1 MAELRWILL
10 LVGAG
15 LVGAIYWWSKR
26 KSTAVSARAE
36 SADSSPVRNEPSL
49 DSEAMVTPGSDV
61 HEKPD
66 WSVAED
72 DPGKADR
79 ESSAASTE
87 SESRDKKIVSL
98 RVCAKGG
105 TFLNGLDVVKAM
117 MDSGLMHGDFQIFHR
132 IGPESGR
139 IWFSIANMI
148 EPGTFD
154 LSKLEKMN
162 TPGLTLFMMLP
173 GDEDGV
179 VVFSDMLTTARQI
192 AERLNCELLDEKGSS
207 LSAQAAGFIKEE
219 IIQFQH
225 QSA

>member
-15 LVGAIYWWSKR
+15 LVGAIYWWSSR
-26 KSTAVSARAE
+26 KTTAVSAHAE
-36 SADSSPVRNEPSL
+36 SADSPATRSEPSF
-49 DSEAMVTPGSDV
+49 DSESVVTASGDGRAAPSWSDATDR
-61 HEKPD
+61 EA
-66 WSVAED
+66 VAES
-72 DPGKADR
+72 A
-79 ESSAASTE
+79 ESKPE
-87 SESRDKKIVSL
+87 SESPDKKIVSL

-105 TFLNGLDVVKAM
+105 SFLNGLDVVKAM
-117 MDSGLMHGDFQIFHR
+117 MDSGLMHGDYQIFHR
-132 IGPESGR
+132 VGPESGR

-154 LSKLEKMN
+154 LSKLEHMN
-162 TPGLTLFMMLP
+162 TPGLTFFMMLP

-179 VVFSDMLTTARQI
+179 VVFGDMLTTARQI